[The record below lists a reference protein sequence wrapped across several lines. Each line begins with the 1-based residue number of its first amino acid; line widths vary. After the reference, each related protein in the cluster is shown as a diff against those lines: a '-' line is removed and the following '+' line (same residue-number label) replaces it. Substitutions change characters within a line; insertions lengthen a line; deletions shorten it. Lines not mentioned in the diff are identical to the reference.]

1 MFYVSRYV
9 YGRIFVTDTTDG
21 VEEVVSRLD
30 LKELLERGIEIKG
43 VTPTWRVNSRGRRL
57 SGVNVE
63 VYPYANMGLSSKM
76 QLLAGIN
83 MVVDNDGNLVKL
95 GFDDLPVGAEFELV
109 LSEYCKR
116 VTKGSF
122 VIGFGNGKKA
132 GKVRI
137 VFDDNLETV
146 DFAFVDIL
154 DRSRAIFDLSRVTR
168 EDIADTI
175 YRSIF
180 RAKYWNYTLSDN
192 FIDPDEKRR
201 YFKSVEYLINYIEP
215 SMLYNHEFEEMYTML
230 RAPINEELD
239 TYLHNRGLCKKI
251 LKKIPSRV
259 HLDVHRLYLRDVEK
273 ISYIQSLRVVV
284 DLVPKMS
291 SPKSWYIHH
300 KLYAMFN
307 TVGIR
312 TKELA
317 KNDYMRLAMYVALG
331 GRDTDLVKALRQVL
345 RCILDALTAEG

>member
-30 LKELLERGIEIKG
+30 LKDLLERGIEIKG
-43 VTPTWRVNSRGRRL
+43 VTSTWRITKNRRYL

-122 VIGFGNGKKA
+122 VIGFGNGKKL

-154 DRSRAIFDLSRVTR
+154 DRSRAIFDLSKVTR

-201 YFKSVEYLINYIEP
+201 HFKSVEYLINYIEP
-215 SMLYNHEFEEMYTML
+215 TMIYNNEFEEMYAMFK
-230 RAPINEELD
+230 APISEELD
-239 TYLHNRGLCKKI
+239 EYLQKRGLCKKI

-259 HLDVHRLYLRDVEK
+259 SLDKNKLYMRDVEK
-273 ISYIQSLRVVV
+273 ISYIQALRTVVE
-284 DLVPKMS
+284 LVPKMS
-291 SPKSWYIHH
+291 SPNSWYPHH
-300 KLYAMFN
+300 KLYAMFYAL
-307 TVGIR
+307 GIKL
-312 TKELA
+312 KELTR
-317 KNDYMRLAMYVALG
+317 NDYMRLSMYVALG
-331 GRDTDLVKALRQVL
+331 GRNTDLVKALRQVL
-345 RCILDALTAEG
+345 RCVLDDLTTEG